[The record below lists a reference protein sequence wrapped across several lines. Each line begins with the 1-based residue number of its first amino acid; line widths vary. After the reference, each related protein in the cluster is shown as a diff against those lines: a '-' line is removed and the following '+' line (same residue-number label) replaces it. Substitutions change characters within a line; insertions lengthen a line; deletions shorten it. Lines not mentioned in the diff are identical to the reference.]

1 MTKENSGVKVFC
13 SLGKVSSGF
22 TKPVTG
28 GPSSY
33 IWFFDADAATIL
45 DVFSPGGDKVYKEND
60 HIEIR
65 LKFSETVKLENIDIF
80 NPPVLSLILDSSPDG
95 ATTAQYVGG
104 GGSDELYFEYIVQDG
119 DNTAFLNVK
128 ELVLNGADLKDFADN
143 PAETFIRGGILEA
156 NNHIG
161 IDTTKPVVVDIE
173 SALSGYYGAGDEIE
187 IELVFSEPVTVTGS
201 PELVFKVDGVNS
213 ALSNATMLPRSGLD
227 NSKLIFSKTFAADE
241 NHIDLDILQ
250 IDLKGGSIKD
260 LVGNDLDPSFADDL
274 LSKNTSISVI
284 NLPKLDFIVKKLDG
298 TTLNELDLFND
309 SQINLQVKSKNP
321 LDPAIGAF
329 KYKVVDDEV
338 ICSQDGGSYTE
349 VTGDSVTINLP
360 ATTIK
365 PMVICG
371 LSGLATGFYGPSDY
385 HYDSFKLIRKQTSP
399 PLLIIEDFE
408 TSTVVDTITPS
419 ILNPFVGY
427 FKYRFDTVASNIE
440 CKLDSGY
447 TLVDTSLS
455 GKQLTLT
462 MTSEEEWRLC
472 IFAADILGNWQSIDD
487 RTELI
492 TTWSTS
498 GAIASVPGGIDKLY
512 NASNAPGS
520 VSVPIQIEVN
530 GSDGSYYYEI
540 GPSASTDCNAYPYTN
555 GPIDESI
562 PVTSLV
568 YGADEDYTLC
578 LKGLDSRG
586 LQVGVTEYR
595 WTYDSTAPT
604 ITSFTTLSSN
614 GFYSDG
620 DTIAFH
626 IEYSEDVILSLNQ
639 PKLSLTSEGAFD
651 SLGKATYDK
660 ALTANS
666 DLFNYQV
673 TAGDNAINISVDSFD
688 LNGAKLTDLA
698 GNDLDLTLPAPI
710 YPNTSQVSID
720 NVVAV
725 NVIASDFV
733 DGERTNVQST
743 DITVSGSDVVGFQY
757 KLTSDPNDCSDELN
771 YISQNALQLDL
782 DMSSLKDGPATLCA
796 LGTVTS
802 GFSKPAGNGASTLS
816 WIQDLTPPASPI
828 TISGIPSETNSSSI
842 TVTITDTDIA
852 EYRYLVGE
860 SSAVDCEDESQYS
873 AETNFGTGDIVL
885 NFTQYGMQDF
895 CLIAADDLGNWQSLS
910 AKTVHNISYKPL
922 PPKILQI
929 RSMNSNGYYD
939 VGEKIDIYVE
949 FDDVVN
955 VSGSDLELELK
966 SDSIGSQLQN
976 ADYESGSGSTTL
988 KFIYIVKNGDNGADI
1003 DVEQVKLNSS
1013 TIADNYANNADLS
1026 IPPNTTL
1033 STQNRCRYS
1042 TSYFFESKPCSA
1054 RCCIWTK

>member
-1 MTKENSGVKVFC
+1 M
-13 SLGKVSSGF
+13 
-22 TKPVTG
+22 
-28 GPSSY
+28 
-33 IWFFDADAATIL
+33 
-45 DVFSPGGDKVYKEND
+45 
-60 HIEIR
+60 
-65 LKFSETVKLENIDIF
+65 
-80 NPPVLSLILDSSPDG
+80 SLILDSSPDG
-95 ATTAQYVGG
+95 ATTAQYLGG

-173 SALSGYYGAGDEIE
+173 SAFSGYYGAGDKIE
-187 IELVFSEPVTVTGS
+187 IELVFSEAVTVTGS

-260 LVGNDLDPSFADDL
+260 LVGNELDPSFADDL

-298 TTLNELDLFND
+298 TTLSELDLFND

-349 VTGDSVTINLP
+349 VAGDSVTINLP

-385 HYDSFKLIRKQTSP
+385 HYDSFKLIKKKQTPP

-427 FKYRFDTVASNIE
+427 YKYRFDTVASNADCSI
-440 CKLDSGY
+440 DSGY
-447 TLVDTSLS
+447 TLVDTSLL
-455 GKQLTLT
+455 GKQLNLT

-472 IFAADILGNWQSIDD
+472 IYAADTLGNWQSIDD
-487 RTELI
+487 RTEML

-520 VSVPIQIEVN
+520 VGVPIQIEVN
-530 GSDGSYYYEI
+530 GSDGYYYYEI

-578 LKGLDSRG
+578 LKGEDSRG
-586 LQVGVTEYR
+586 LQVGVTEYS

-626 IEYSEDVILSLNQ
+626 IEYSEDVILSL
-639 PKLSLTSEGAFD
+639 
-651 SLGKATYDK
+651 
-660 ALTANS
+660 
-666 DLFNYQV
+666 
-673 TAGDNAINISVDSFD
+673 IN
-688 LNGAKLTDLA
+688 
-698 GNDLDLTLPAPI
+698 
-710 YPNTSQVSID
+710 
-720 NVVAV
+720 
-725 NVIASDFV
+725 
-733 DGERTNVQST
+733 
-743 DITVSGSDVVGFQY
+743 
-757 KLTSDPNDCSDELN
+757 
-771 YISQNALQLDL
+771 
-782 DMSSLKDGPATLCA
+782 
-796 LGTVTS
+796 
-802 GFSKPAGNGASTLS
+802 
-816 WIQDLTPPASPI
+816 
-828 TISGIPSETNSSSI
+828 
-842 TVTITDTDIA
+842 
-852 EYRYLVGE
+852 
-860 SSAVDCEDESQYS
+860 
-873 AETNFGTGDIVL
+873 
-885 NFTQYGMQDF
+885 
-895 CLIAADDLGNWQSLS
+895 QSL
-910 AKTVHNISYKPL
+910 V
-922 PPKILQI
+922 
-929 RSMNSNGYYD
+929 
-939 VGEKIDIYVE
+939 
-949 FDDVVN
+949 
-955 VSGSDLELELK
+955 
-966 SDSIGSQLQN
+966 
-976 ADYESGSGSTTL
+976 
-988 KFIYIVKNGDNGADI
+988 
-1003 DVEQVKLNSS
+1003 
-1013 TIADNYANNADLS
+1013 
-1026 IPPNTTL
+1026 
-1033 STQNRCRYS
+1033 
-1042 TSYFFESKPCSA
+1042 
-1054 RCCIWTK
+1054 